1 MILLSLKIL
10 MLAAGAS
17 AAPTAFDWEEIR
29 AAAETRNPGLLG
41 AEKSWQSARSAKK
54 ATYGAFL
61 PTVSLSARRTKTV
74 TEISTLE
81 TTSKSRLYSVA
92 ASWNLFNGFATVA
105 SVQRAGAQEE
115 ESLAAKDV
123 TSVELRYQLRK
134 AFFSVYIQQERIKL
148 YEKML
153 KRQQQNEKLVSLK
166 HESGTEARWNV
177 LKAKAERERAEYNL
191 ESAKSELFLARDNM
205 AKLLNLESLPE
216 KPVAIPPTN
225 ALLSSPAKGEGVA
238 SHPSLRRSRFSAEK
252 TGREITLA
260 RSAFLP
266 TLDLAYTR
274 SRDTSEIGAKTR
286 TDSNSFAIVAQWQ
299 IFNGL
304 TDFHK
309 VQQANL
315 AYEAAE
321 LERERVER
329 ELQTGILSASVGL
342 KTASAGL
349 PSATSLRE
357 AAEERVRTVSAQYRS
372 GLKTYLDWEQAEAQ
386 LIDFEQAE
394 MSALNGALNALAE
407 YERAAG
413 ITMEQP

>member
-1 MILLSLKIL
+1 MILVALKIL
-10 MLAAGAS
+10 MLAAGAN
-17 AAPTAFDWEEIR
+17 AAPSAFDWEEVR
-29 AAAETRNPGLLG
+29 NAAESRNPGLLG

-61 PTVSLSARRTKTV
+61 PTVSLSARRTKTI
-74 TEISTLE
+74 TEIATIES
-81 TTSKSRLYSVA
+81 TSKSRLYSVA

-115 ESLAAKDV
+115 ESLATKDV
-123 TSVELRYQLRK
+123 TSVELRYQLRR

-177 LKAKAERERAEYNL
+177 LKAKADRERAEYNL
-191 ESAKSELFLARDNM
+191 ASAKSELLLARDNM
-205 AKLLNLESLPE
+205 AKLLNLEALPE
-216 KPVAIPPTN
+216 KPVAIPATTTLLASAATPG
-225 ALLSSPAKGEGVA
+225 ALEG
-238 SHPSLRRSRFSAEK
+238 HPSLRRSRANAEK
-252 TGREITLA
+252 VGRDITLA

-274 SRDTSEIGAKTR
+274 SRETSEIGSRPR

-304 TDFHK
+304 SDFHK

-315 AYEAAE
+315 TYEAAE
-321 LERERVER
+321 LEREKVER
-329 ELQTGILSASVGL
+329 ELQTTVLTAGTNL
-342 KTASAGL
+342 KTATAGL
-349 PSATSLRE
+349 PSATSQRE

-372 GLKTYLDWEQAEAQ
+372 GLKTYLEWEQAEAL
-386 LIDFEQAE
+386 LIDYEQAE
-394 MSALNGALNALAE
+394 MSALNNALNALAE

-413 ITMEQP
+413 ITLEQP

>member
-1 MILLSLKIL
+1 MKIL
-10 MLAAGAS
+10 MLAAGAN
-17 AAPTAFDWEEIR
+17 AAPSAFDWEEVR
-29 AAAETRNPGLLG
+29 NAAEARNPGLLG

-54 ATYGAFL
+54 ATYGGFL

-81 TTSKSRLYSVA
+81 STSKTRLYSVA

-105 SVQRAGAQEE
+105 TVQRASAQEE
-115 ESLAAKDV
+115 ESLATRDV

-134 AFFSVYIQQERIKL
+134 AFFAVYIQQEQIKL

-191 ESAKSELFLARDNM
+191 ESAKAELLLARDSM
-205 AKLLNLESLPE
+205 AQLLNLEALPQ
-216 KPVAIPPTN
+216 KPVAIPPTSTLLASAATPG
-225 ALLSSPAKGEGVA
+225 ALEN
-238 SHPSLRRSRFSAEK
+238 HPSLRRSRYGAEK
-252 TGREITLA
+252 IGRDITLA

-266 TLDLAYTR
+266 SLDLAYSR
-274 SRDTSEIGAKTR
+274 SRETSELGARPR
-286 TDSNSFAIVAQWQ
+286 TDSNTFAIVAQWQ

-304 TDFHK
+304 SDFHK

-321 LERERVER
+321 LEREKVER
-329 ELQTGILSASVGL
+329 ELRTSVLSAGTNL
-342 KTASAGL
+342 KIASAGL

-386 LIDFEQAE
+386 LIDYERAE
-394 MSALNGALNALAE
+394 MSALNSALNALAE